1 MELKL
6 FDVLVAFSGLSL
18 LLLLGM
24 ALRQRLRWLRV
35 LGIPEALV
43 AGLLGLL
50 IGPFGPWS
58 VFPDQVYRIW
68 SQTPG
73 VLISLVFATLFLGQT
88 LPSPRVIWN
97 RAAGQTAFGMVLGFG
112 QYLVGGL
119 LVLLVLQ
126 PLFGTNPLMAAL
138 IEVGFEGG
146 HGTAAGM
153 GATFSELG
161 LPAGE
166 TLGLAMATV
175 GVLTAVLLG
184 SALVVIGRGRNWL
197 VSGDPNA
204 ATGSTR
210 QGLKSTDQDPIS
222 ADERLNLERA
232 AGTMQPESAPSMT
245 IDSLTVN
252 VALAGGAVGLGILL
266 KASLTGLG
274 GVFGGP
280 ETAKLLQ
287 AIPVFP
293 LTMVGGLIVQVI
305 LQRTRQTRL
314 VSAVAQASVGS
325 LAMDLL
331 ITAAMASLNLPLL
344 EDNWIPFL
352 ALAIAGLS
360 WNVCAFLWLA
370 PRIFRD
376 HWFERGI
383 ADFGQGTGVT
393 ATGLL
398 LLRMADPWGRSRA
411 MEAFSFKQLLFE
423 PFLGG
428 GLVTALSPL
437 LIISWGLPRFSA
449 AALVLTLASLLFG
462 LRLGRRRTN
471 SDALA

>member
-204 ATGSTR
+204 ATSSTR

-232 AGTMQPESAPSMT
+232 AGTIQPESAPSMT

>member
-73 VLISLVFATLFLGQT
+73 VLISLVFTTLFLGQT

-232 AGTMQPESAPSMT
+232 AGTIQPESAPSMT

-437 LIISWGLPRFSA
+437 LIISWGLRRFSA

>member
-1 MELKL
+1 MGFKL
-6 FDVLVAFSGLSL
+6 FDVLVAFAGLSL
-18 LLLLGM
+18 LLLTGM
-24 ALRQRLRWLRV
+24 ALRQRLRWLRA

-50 IGPFGPWS
+50 VGPFGPWS
-58 VFPDQVYRIW
+58 VFPDAVYRVW

-73 VLISLVFATLFLGQT
+73 VLISLVFATLFLGQE

-112 QYLVGGL
+112 QYLVGAV
-119 LVLLVLQ
+119 LVLAVLQ
-126 PLFGTNPLMAAL
+126 PLFGTDPLMAAL

-153 GATFSELG
+153 GPTFTELG
-161 LPAGE
+161 LPSGE

-184 SALVVIGRGRNWL
+184 STLVVIGRSRRWL
-197 VSGDPNA
+197 SRGVSETGSSASATPLMRTSDGDPM
-204 ATGSTR
+204 
-210 QGLKSTDQDPIS
+210 S
-222 ADERLNLERA
+222 ADERLAMETA
-232 AGTMQPESAPSMT
+232 AGTVESGLSESMT
-245 IDSLTVN
+245 IDALTVN

-266 KASLTGLG
+266 KAGVTQLG
-274 GVFGGP
+274 GLAGG
-280 ETAKLLQ
+280 EGTAKLLA

-293 LTMVGGLIVQVI
+293 LAMVGGVIVQVL
-305 LQRTRQTRL
+305 LQRSRQTRL
-314 VSAVAQASVGS
+314 VSPVAQASIGS
-325 LAMDLL
+325 MAMDLL

-344 EDNWIPFL
+344 EENWLPFALL
-352 ALAIAGLS
+352 ATAGLT

-370 PRIFRD
+370 PRIFSD

-398 LLRMADPWGRSRA
+398 LLRMADPFGRSRA

-437 LIISWGLPRFSA
+437 LIASWGLPRFSVV
-449 AALVLTLASLLFG
+449 ALILTLAMLLLG
-462 LRLGRRRTN
+462 LRLGRQPQR
-471 SDALA
+471 S

>member
-1 MELKL
+1 MGGNAMELRL
-6 FDVLVAFSGLSL
+6 FDVLVAFAGLCL
-18 LLLLGM
+18 LLLVGT
-24 ALRQRLRWLRV
+24 ALRQRLRWLRA

-58 VFPDQVYRIW
+58 IFPEQVYRIW

-73 VLISLVFATLFLGQT
+73 VLISLVFATLFLGQR
-88 LPSPRVIWN
+88 LPSPGVIWN

-126 PLFGTNPLMAAL
+126 PLFGTSPLMAAL

-146 HGTAAGM
+146 HGTAAGL
-153 GATFSELG
+153 GPTFRELG
-161 LPAGE
+161 FPAGE

-184 SALVVIGRGRNWL
+184 STLVVFGRGRQWL
-197 VSGDPNA
+197 ARVDRARSDPA
-204 ATGSTR
+204 AV
-210 QGLKSTDQDPIS
+210 DPMS
-222 ADERLNLERA
+222 AEERLNLERA
-232 AGTMQPESAPSMT
+232 AGTVDPDTPRSMT
-245 IDSLTVN
+245 IDALTLN

-266 KASLTGLG
+266 KALLTGLG
-274 GVFGGP
+274 GVLGGP
-280 ETAKLLQ
+280 DSANLIR

-293 LTMVGGLIVQVI
+293 LAMVGGLTVQVV
-305 LQRTRQTRL
+305 LQRTRQTDL
-314 VSAVAQASVGS
+314 ASPVAQASLGS
-325 LAMDLL
+325 VAMDLL

-344 EDNWIPFL
+344 EENWIPFV
-352 ALAIAGLS
+352 ALAVAGLT
-360 WNVCAFLWLA
+360 WNVCALLFLA

-398 LLRMADPWGRSRA
+398 LLRMADPRGRSRA

-428 GLVTALSPL
+428 GLVTALSPV
-437 LIISWGLPRFSA
+437 LIASWGLPLFSA
-449 AALVLTLASLLFG
+449 AALALTLASLGFG
-462 LRLGRRRTN
+462 LRLGRAR
-471 SDALA
+471 

>member
-1 MELKL
+1 MGLKL
-6 FDVLVAFSGLSL
+6 FDVLVAFAGLSL

-24 ALRQRLRWLRV
+24 ALRQRLRWLRA
-35 LGIPEALV
+35 LGIPEALI

-58 VFPDQVYRIW
+58 IFPDEIYRIW

-73 VLISLVFATLFLGQT
+73 VLISLVFATLFLGQQ

-112 QYLVGGL
+112 QYLVGAL
-119 LVLLVLQ
+119 LVLAVLQ
-126 PLFGTNPLMAAL
+126 PLFGTDPLMAAL

-153 GATFSELG
+153 GPTFTELG
-161 LPAGE
+161 LPSGE

-184 SALVVIGRGRNWL
+184 STLVVIGRSRRWL
-197 VSGDPNA
+197 SQENSEAVASPRMPTMEKDPM
-204 ATGSTR
+204 
-210 QGLKSTDQDPIS
+210 S
-222 ADERLNLERA
+222 ADERLTLGAA
-232 AGTMQPESAPSMT
+232 AGTVESDQTESMT
-245 IDSLTVN
+245 IDALTVN
-252 VALAGGAVGLGILL
+252 VAFAGGAVGLGILL
-266 KASLTGLG
+266 KEGLTQLG
-274 GVFGGP
+274 EVTGG
-280 ETAKLLQ
+280 EGTARLLA

-293 LTMVGGLIVQVI
+293 LAMVGGLIVQVL
-305 LQRTRQTRL
+305 LQRSRQTRL
-314 VSAVAQASVGS
+314 VSPVAQASIGS

-344 EDNWIPFL
+344 EENWLPFALL
-352 ALAIAGLS
+352 AAAGLS

-370 PRIFRD
+370 PRIFGD

-398 LLRMADPWGRSRA
+398 LLRMADPFGRSRA

-437 LIISWGLPRFSA
+437 LIVSWGLPRFSVV
-449 AALVLTLASLLFG
+449 ALLLTLAALLLG
-462 LRLGRRRTN
+462 LRLGRQRQR
-471 SDALA
+471 S

>member
-1 MELKL
+1 MELRL
-6 FDVLVAFSGLSL
+6 FDVLVAFVGLCL
-18 LLLLGM
+18 LLLVGT
-24 ALRQRLRWLRV
+24 ALRQRLRWLRA

-58 VFPDQVYRIW
+58 IFPEQVYRIW

-73 VLISLVFATLFLGQT
+73 VLISLVFATLFLGQR
-88 LPSPRVIWN
+88 LPSPGVIWN

-126 PLFGTNPLMAAL
+126 PLFGTSPLMAAL

-146 HGTAAGM
+146 HGTAAGL
-153 GATFSELG
+153 GPTFR
-161 LPAGE
+161 
-166 TLGLAMATV
+166 AMATV

-184 SALVVIGRGRNWL
+184 STLVVFGRGRQWL
-197 VSGDPNA
+197 ARVDRARSDTAAVDPM
-204 ATGSTR
+204 
-210 QGLKSTDQDPIS
+210 S
-222 ADERLNLERA
+222 AEERLNLERA
-232 AGTMQPESAPSMT
+232 AGTVDPDTPRSMT
-245 IDSLTVN
+245 IDALTLN

-266 KASLTGLG
+266 KALLTGLG
-274 GVFGGP
+274 GVLGGP
-280 ETAKLLQ
+280 DSANLIR

-293 LTMVGGLIVQVI
+293 LAMVGGLTVQVV
-305 LQRTRQTRL
+305 LQRTRQTDL
-314 VSAVAQASVGS
+314 ASPVAQASLGS
-325 LAMDLL
+325 VAMDLL

-344 EDNWIPFL
+344 EENWIPFV
-352 ALAIAGLS
+352 ALAVAGLT
-360 WNVCAFLWLA
+360 WNVCALLFLA

-398 LLRMADPWGRSRA
+398 LLRMADPRGRSRA

-428 GLVTALSPL
+428 GLVTALSPV
-437 LIISWGLPRFSA
+437 LIASWGLPLFSA
-449 AALVLTLASLLFG
+449 AALALTLASLGFG
-462 LRLGRRRTN
+462 LRLGRAR
-471 SDALA
+471 

>member
-1 MELKL
+1 MELRL
-6 FDVLVAFSGLSL
+6 FDVLVAFVGLCL
-18 LLLLGM
+18 LLLVGT
-24 ALRQRLRWLRV
+24 ALRQRLRWLRA

-58 VFPDQVYRIW
+58 IFPEQVYRIW

-73 VLISLVFATLFLGQT
+73 VLISLVFATLFLGQR
-88 LPSPRVIWN
+88 LPSPGVIWN

-126 PLFGTNPLMAAL
+126 PLFGTSPLMAAL

-146 HGTAAGM
+146 HGTAAGL
-153 GATFSELG
+153 GPTFRELG
-161 LPAGE
+161 FPAGE

-184 SALVVIGRGRNWL
+184 STLVVFGRGRQWL
-197 VSGDPNA
+197 ARVDRARSDTAAVDPM
-204 ATGSTR
+204 
-210 QGLKSTDQDPIS
+210 S
-222 ADERLNLERA
+222 AEERLNLERA
-232 AGTMQPESAPSMT
+232 AGTVDPDTPRSMT
-245 IDSLTVN
+245 IDALTLN

-266 KASLTGLG
+266 KALLTGLG
-274 GVFGGP
+274 GVLGGP
-280 ETAKLLQ
+280 DSANLIR

-293 LTMVGGLIVQVI
+293 LAMVGGLTVQVV
-305 LQRTRQTRL
+305 LQRTRQTDL
-314 VSAVAQASVGS
+314 ASPVAQASLGS
-325 LAMDLL
+325 VAMDLL

-344 EDNWIPFL
+344 EENWIPFV
-352 ALAIAGLS
+352 ALAVAGLT
-360 WNVCAFLWLA
+360 WNVCALLLLA

-376 HWFERGI
+376 HWFERGS

-398 LLRMADPWGRSRA
+398 LLRMADPLGRSRA

-428 GLVTALSPL
+428 GLVTALSPV
-437 LIISWGLPRFSA
+437 LIASWGLPLFSA
-449 AALVLTLASLLFG
+449 AALALTLASLGFG
-462 LRLGRRRTN
+462 LRLGRAR
-471 SDALA
+471 

>member
-1 MELKL
+1 MGGNAMDLRL
-6 FDVLVAFSGLSL
+6 FDVLVAFAGLSL
-18 LLLLGM
+18 LLLAGT
-24 ALRQRLRWLRV
+24 ALRQRLRWLRA
-35 LGIPEALV
+35 LGIPEALI

-58 VFPDQVYRIW
+58 VFPEQVYRIW

-73 VLISLVFATLFLGQT
+73 VLISLVFATLFLGQR
-88 LPSPRVIWN
+88 LPSPGVIWN

-126 PLFGTNPLMAAL
+126 PLFGTSPLMAAL

-146 HGTAAGM
+146 HGTAAGL
-153 GATFSELG
+153 GTTFRELG

-184 SALVVIGRGRNWL
+184 STLVVIGRGRQWL
-197 VSGDPNA
+197 ARVDPARPDSA
-204 ATGSTR
+204 AV
-210 QGLKSTDQDPIS
+210 DPMS
-222 ADERLNLERA
+222 AEERLNLERA
-232 AGTMQPESAPSMT
+232 AGTVDSDTPRSMT
-245 IDSLTVN
+245 IDALTLN
-252 VALAGGAVGLGILL
+252 VALAGGAVGLGVLL
-266 KASLTGLG
+266 KALLTGFGALLG
-274 GVFGGP
+274 GP
-280 ETAKLLQ
+280 DTASLIQ

-293 LTMVGGLIVQVI
+293 LAMVGGLIVQVV
-305 LQRTRQTRL
+305 LQRTRQTDL
-314 VSAVAQASVGS
+314 ASPVAQASLGS
-325 LAMDLL
+325 VAMDLL

-344 EDNWIPFL
+344 EENWIPFV
-352 ALAIAGLS
+352 ALAVTGLT
-360 WNVCAFLWLA
+360 WNVCAFLLIA

-398 LLRMADPWGRSRA
+398 LLRMADPLGRSRA

-428 GLVTALSPL
+428 GLVTALSPV
-437 LIISWGLPRFSA
+437 LIAGWGLPLFST
-449 AALVLTLASLLFG
+449 AALALTLASLGFG
-462 LRLGRRRTN
+462 LRLGRAR
-471 SDALA
+471 

>member
-1 MELKL
+1 MGLKL
-6 FDVLVAFSGLSL
+6 FDVLVAFAGLSL

-24 ALRQRLRWLRV
+24 ALRQRLRWLRA
-35 LGIPEALV
+35 LGIPEALI

-58 VFPDQVYRIW
+58 IFPEESYRIW

-73 VLISLVFATLFLGQT
+73 VLISLVFATLFLGQQ

-112 QYLVGGL
+112 QYLVGAL
-119 LVLLVLQ
+119 LVLAVLQ
-126 PLFGTNPLMAAL
+126 PLFGTDPLMAAL

-153 GATFSELG
+153 GPTFTELG
-161 LPAGE
+161 LPSGE

-184 SALVVIGRGRNWL
+184 STLVVIGRSRRWL
-197 VSGDPNA
+197 SQEKSEAVASPRLPTMEKDPM
-204 ATGSTR
+204 
-210 QGLKSTDQDPIS
+210 S
-222 ADERLNLERA
+222 ADERLTLGAA
-232 AGTMQPESAPSMT
+232 AGTVESEQTESMT
-245 IDSLTVN
+245 IDALTVN
-252 VALAGGAVGLGILL
+252 VAFAGGAVGLGILL
-266 KASLTGLG
+266 KEGLTQLG
-274 GVFGGP
+274 EVTGG
-280 ETAKLLQ
+280 EGTARLLA

-293 LTMVGGLIVQVI
+293 LAMVGGLIVQVL
-305 LQRTRQTRL
+305 LQRSRQTRL
-314 VSAVAQASVGS
+314 VSPVAQASIGS

-344 EDNWIPFL
+344 EENWLPFALL
-352 ALAIAGLS
+352 AAVGLT
-360 WNVCAFLWLA
+360 WNICAFLWLA
-370 PRIFRD
+370 PRIFSD

-398 LLRMADPWGRSRA
+398 LLRMADPFGRSRA

-437 LIISWGLPRFSA
+437 LIVSWGLPRFSVV
-449 AALVLTLASLLFG
+449 ALLLTLAALLMG
-462 LRLGRRRTN
+462 LRLGRQRQR
-471 SDALA
+471 S

>member
-1 MELKL
+1 MGLKL
-6 FDVLVAFSGLSL
+6 FDVLVAFAGLSL

-24 ALRQRLRWLRV
+24 ALRQRLRWLRA
-35 LGIPEALV
+35 LGIPEALI

-58 VFPDQVYRIW
+58 IFPDEIYRIW

-73 VLISLVFATLFLGQT
+73 VLISLVFATLFLGQQ

-112 QYLVGGL
+112 QYLVGAL
-119 LVLLVLQ
+119 LVLAVLQ
-126 PLFGTNPLMAAL
+126 PLFGTDPLMAAL

-153 GATFSELG
+153 GPTFRELG
-161 LPAGE
+161 LPSGE

-184 SALVVIGRGRNWL
+184 STLVVIGRSRHWL
-197 VSGDPNA
+197 SRGDSEAGSSASATPLMRTGDGDPM
-204 ATGSTR
+204 
-210 QGLKSTDQDPIS
+210 S
-222 ADERLNLERA
+222 ADERLTLETA
-232 AGTMQPESAPSMT
+232 AGTVESDQAESMT
-245 IDSLTVN
+245 IDALTVN

-266 KASLTGLG
+266 KEGLTQLG
-274 GVFGGP
+274 GVAGG
-280 ETAKLLQ
+280 EGTAKLLA

-293 LTMVGGLIVQVI
+293 LAMVGGLLVQLA
-305 LQRTRQTRL
+305 LQRSRQNQL
-314 VSAVAQASVGS
+314 ASAAAQASIGS

-344 EDNWIPFL
+344 EENWVPFI

-360 WNVCAFLWLA
+360 WNVAAFFLLA

-376 HWFERGI
+376 HWFERAI

-398 LLRMADPWGRSRA
+398 LLRMADPFGRSRV
-411 MEAFSFKQLLFE
+411 MEAFSFKQLVFE

-428 GLVTALSPL
+428 GLVTALAPL
-437 LIISWGLPRFSA
+437 LIISWGLPRFSVV
-449 AALVLTLASLLFG
+449 ALVLTLLAMVFG
-462 LRLGRRRTN
+462 LQLGRQPQRR
-471 SDALA
+471 

>member
-1 MELKL
+1 MELRL
-6 FDVLVAFSGLSL
+6 FDVLVAFAGLCL
-18 LLLLGM
+18 LLLVGT
-24 ALRQRLRWLRV
+24 ALRQRLRWLRA

-58 VFPDQVYRIW
+58 IFPEQVYRIW

-73 VLISLVFATLFLGQT
+73 VLISLVFATLFLGQR
-88 LPSPRVIWN
+88 LPSPGVIWN

-126 PLFGTNPLMAAL
+126 PLFGTSPLMAAL

-146 HGTAAGM
+146 HGTAAGL
-153 GATFSELG
+153 GPTFRELG
-161 LPAGE
+161 FPAGE

-184 SALVVIGRGRNWL
+184 STLVVFGRGRQWL
-197 VSGDPNA
+197 GRVDRARSDTA
-204 ATGSTR
+204 
-210 QGLKSTDQDPIS
+210 DVDPIS
-222 ADERLNLERA
+222 AEERLNLERA
-232 AGTMQPESAPSMT
+232 AGTVDPDTPRSMT
-245 IDSLTVN
+245 IDALTLN

-266 KASLTGLG
+266 KALLTGLG
-274 GVFGGP
+274 GVLGGP
-280 ETAKLLQ
+280 DSANLIR

-293 LTMVGGLIVQVI
+293 LAMVGGLTVQVV
-305 LQRTRQTRL
+305 LQRTRQTDL
-314 VSAVAQASVGS
+314 ASPVAQASLGS
-325 LAMDLL
+325 VAMDLL

-344 EDNWIPFL
+344 EENWIPFV
-352 ALAIAGLS
+352 ALAVAGLT
-360 WNVCAFLWLA
+360 WNVCALLFLA

-398 LLRMADPWGRSRA
+398 LLRMADPRGRSRA

-428 GLVTALSPL
+428 GLVTALSPV
-437 LIISWGLPRFSA
+437 LIASWGLPLFSA
-449 AALVLTLASLLFG
+449 AALALTLASLGFG
-462 LRLGRRRTN
+462 LRLGRAR
-471 SDALA
+471 

>member
-1 MELKL
+1 MGGNAMDLRL
-6 FDVLVAFSGLSL
+6 FDVLVAFAGLCL
-18 LLLLGM
+18 LLLVGT
-24 ALRQRLRWLRV
+24 ALRQRLRWLKA
-35 LGIPEALV
+35 LGIPEALI

-50 IGPFGPWS
+50 IGPFGLWS
-58 VFPDQVYRIW
+58 VFPEQVYSIW

-73 VLISLVFATLFLGQT
+73 VLISLVFATLFLGQR
-88 LPSPRVIWN
+88 LPSPGVIWN

-119 LVLLVLQ
+119 LVLLLLQ
-126 PLFGTNPLMAAL
+126 PLFGTSPLMAAL

-146 HGTAAGM
+146 HGTAAGL
-153 GATFSELG
+153 GPTFRELG
-161 LPAGE
+161 FPAGE

-184 SALVVIGRGRNWL
+184 STLVVFGRGRQWL
-197 VSGDPNA
+197 GRVDRARSDTA
-204 ATGSTR
+204 AV
-210 QGLKSTDQDPIS
+210 DPIS
-222 ADERLNLERA
+222 AEERLNLERA
-232 AGTMQPESAPSMT
+232 AGTVDPDTPRSMT
-245 IDSLTVN
+245 IDALTLN

-266 KASLTGLG
+266 KALLTGLG
-274 GVFGGP
+274 GVLGGP
-280 ETAKLLQ
+280 DSANLIR

-293 LTMVGGLIVQVI
+293 LAMVGGLTVQVV
-305 LQRTRQTRL
+305 LQRTRQTDL
-314 VSAVAQASVGS
+314 ASPVAQASLGS
-325 LAMDLL
+325 VAMDLL

-344 EDNWIPFL
+344 EENWIPFV
-352 ALAIAGLS
+352 ALAVAGLT
-360 WNVCAFLWLA
+360 WNVCALLFLA

-398 LLRMADPWGRSRA
+398 LLRMADPRGRSRA

-428 GLVTALSPL
+428 GLVTALSPV
-437 LIISWGLPRFSA
+437 LIASWGLPLFSA
-449 AALVLTLASLLFG
+449 AALALTLASLGFG
-462 LRLGRRRTN
+462 LRLGRAR
-471 SDALA
+471 

>member
-1 MELKL
+1 MKL
-6 FDVLVAFSGLSL
+6 FDVLVAFAGLSL

-24 ALRQRLRWLRV
+24 ALRQRLRWLRA

-50 IGPFGPWS
+50 IGPFGP
-58 VFPDQVYRIW
+58 FPIFPEQVYKVW

-73 VLISLVFATLFLGQT
+73 VLISLVFATLFLGQR
-88 LPSPRVIWN
+88 LPSPGVIWK

-119 LVLLVLQ
+119 LVLAVLQ
-126 PLFGTNPLMAAL
+126 PLLGTNPLMAAL

-153 GATFSELG
+153 GATFRELG

-175 GVLTAVLLG
+175 GVLTAVVIG
-184 SALVVIGRGRNWL
+184 STLVVIGRSRQWL
-197 VSGDPNA
+197 EQKEETTGAASGNAELLQQIAEEDPF
-204 ATGSTR
+204 
-210 QGLKSTDQDPIS
+210 S
-222 ADERLNLERA
+222 AGERLAIETA
-232 AGTMQPESAPSMT
+232 AGTSDPDDARSMT
-245 IDSLTVN
+245 IDTLTIN

-266 KASLTGLG
+266 KSGITALGGGLG
-274 GVFGGP
+274 GAD
-280 ETAKLLQ
+280 TARLLS

-293 LTMVGGLIVQVI
+293 LAMVGGLLVQI
-305 LQRTRQTRL
+305 ALQRSRQSRV
-314 VSAVAQASVGS
+314 VSAAAQASIGS

-344 EDNWIPFL
+344 EENWVPFI

-360 WNVCAFLWLA
+360 WNIAAFFLLA

-376 HWFERGI
+376 HWFERAI

-398 LLRMADPWGRSRA
+398 LLRMADPFGRSKA
-411 MEAFSFKQLLFE
+411 MEAFSFKQLVFE

-428 GLVTALSPL
+428 GLVTALAPL
-437 LIISWGLPRFSA
+437 LIVSWGLPRFTLV
-449 AALVLTLASLLFG
+449 ALVLTLLAMVFG
-462 LRLGRRRTN
+462 LQLGRRPQLR
-471 SDALA
+471 